1 MTFWHG
7 VSVVGSMAVLG
18 PAGIAVGLWLAVGQ
32 CWRLALNW
40 CLLYAGGMGLVVL
53 SKLVFMG
60 WGIGI
65 SSIQF
70 AGFSGHAMR
79 AGAVL
84 PVLSYVALKNASA
97 PVRRGA
103 VIAGIALAMLISFA
117 RWMTNEHTISEVV
130 SGCLLGLGVA
140 GVFFWSAKDS
150 GRLVVSR
157 VLVLASLGALL
168 LTPRVEPVPTEVM
181 IAKVALRLS
190 GRPKPFSRHDWNVQQ
205 RGPVPR

>member
-7 VSVVGSMAVLG
+7 VSVMGSMAVMG

-32 CWRLALNW
+32 CWRLAFNW
-40 CLLYAGGMGLVVL
+40 CVLYAAGMGLVVL

-65 SSIQF
+65 SAIEF

-84 PVLSYVALKNASA
+84 PVLGYVALKNAAA
-97 PVRRGA
+97 PVRRG
-103 VIAGIALAMLISFA
+103 VVLGGVALAMLISLA
-117 RWMTNEHTISEVV
+117 RVMTDEHTLSEVLL
-130 SGCLLGLGVA
+130 GCLLGLGIA
-140 GVFFWSAKDS
+140 GVFFCSARDS

-157 VLVLASLGALL
+157 VLVLASLGALM

-181 IAKVALRLS
+181 ITKVALRLS
-190 GRPKPFSRHDWNVQQ
+190 GRPKPFVRGDWKVSQ
-205 RGPVPR
+205 RVPLR